1 MRGPHRETSPS
12 GRRAPAAFALLLALL
27 LAASIFPQT
36 TALAARKPKV
46 ADLYRRQR
54 QIQIEKAKARERVRR
69 IKRDQAVAGQRL
81 RATEA
86 KLRKARDKLI
96 VTTAQLHRTRLELKQ
111 ATSQLAAAEARLD
124 RHRDAASE
132 RLVAIYEHGG
142 VEYLDV
148 LTAAVSFADFANR
161 LYLVKLVVDEDVGLM
176 RAMEEERERIGHYR
190 SEVRAKERT
199 VAELETRAAVTH
211 EQYVRS
217 RAQKAHLVS
226 DLGRLRAYWERALGQ
241 MEADSRDI
249 EAQIRRYQRTTG
261 RVPYSTPWRGSFMR
275 PVNGAVTS
283 GFGSRMHPILH
294 RVIMH
299 RGIDIS
305 AAAGTPIRAADGG
318 TVIWS
323 GSRGG
328 YGLCVIIDHGGGM
341 ATVYGHC
348 SRLAV
353 GAGNSV
359 RKGDVIGYVGST
371 GLSTGPHLHFEVR
384 RDGSPINPLTH

>member
-1 MRGPHRETSPS
+1 MRGPHRETSSS
-12 GRRAPAAFALLLALL
+12 GRRVPAAFASLLALL
-27 LAASIFPQT
+27 LVGSIFPQT
-36 TALAARKPKV
+36 AALAARKPKV

-54 QIQIEKAKARERVRR
+54 QIQIEKARARERVRR
-69 IKRDQAVAGQRL
+69 IKRDQVVAGQRL

-96 VTTAQLHRTRLELKQ
+96 VTTAQLHKTRDELHN
-111 ATSQLAAAEARLD
+111 ATSQLAAAEARLE

-161 LYLVKLVVDEDVGLM
+161 LYLVKLVVDQDLDLM
-176 RAMEEERERIGHYR
+176 QRMEEDRERIGYYR
-190 SEVRAKERT
+190 NQVQAKERT
-199 VAELETRAAVTH
+199 VAQLETQAAVTH
-211 EQYVRS
+211 EAYVKS
-217 RAQKAHLVS
+217 RAQKAHLLS
-226 DLGRLRAYWERALGQ
+226 DLGRLRAYWERALAR

-261 RVPYSTPWRGSFMR
+261 RARYRTPWKGSFMR
-275 PVNGAVTS
+275 PVSGGVTS
-283 GFGSRMHPILH
+283 GFGYRMHPILH

-299 RGIDIS
+299 RGVDMS

-328 YGLCVIIDHGGGM
+328 YGLCIIIDHGGGM

-353 GAGNSV
+353 GANGTV

-384 RDGSPINPLTH
+384 RNGSPINPLTH